1 MSELLSG
8 IFKNHEVGTL
18 VDDRRQSDG
27 EYRASLACCSLC
39 GGYAFFMIALN
50 DLKGGGALTLNR
62 KPLFCRYVVNV
73 KMGFEN
79 DEKDGA

>member
-1 MSELLSG
+1 
-8 IFKNHEVGTL
+8 
-18 VDDRRQSDG
+18 
-27 EYRASLACCSLC
+27 
-39 GGYAFFMIALN
+39 MIALN

-62 KPLFCRYVVNV
+62 KPLFCRFVVNV